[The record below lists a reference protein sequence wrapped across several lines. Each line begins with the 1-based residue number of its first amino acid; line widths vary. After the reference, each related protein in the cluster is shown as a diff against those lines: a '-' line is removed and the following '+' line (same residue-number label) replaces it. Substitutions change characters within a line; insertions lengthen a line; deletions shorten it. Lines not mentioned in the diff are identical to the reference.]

1 MINWFLKLN
10 IMQLLILVCLLG
22 AGAQLLQYLGGRAE
36 AGQSDTEG
44 VVATCDAGGKTF
56 VVQPRFGELMAVET
70 PTGMTLGVPER
81 WPDGQIMIT
90 ASGGRMINATAC
102 LGQHS
107 SWFAVKA
114 PATQAR

>member
-1 MINWFLKLN
+1 MLIKRILKMGRVIPLA
-10 IMQLLILVCLLG
+10 LAAVCVLYYPG
-22 AGAQLLQYLGGRAE
+22 ERAE
-36 AGQSDTEG
+36 AGEPSAEG

-70 PTGMTLGVPER
+70 PTGMKLGVPER

-90 ASGGRMINATAC
+90 ANGGRMINATAC

-107 SWFAVKA
+107 NWFAVKE
-114 PATQAR
+114 PATQVR